1 MKTYALVDIVH
12 RNICAVH
19 WDEHAAHEAK
29 KIFKSKINLIV
40 YDLRDFQIDPP
51 NKFYLNDYE
60 CLNWHISLDLD
71 IMTEFGSPWTQKT
84 DTTLTRKKDHELIN
98 SAIPTMLSYERRK
111 ELCDQ
116 LALYILLVTKISRLD
131 VSRLKSKIDQI
142 FFCEI
147 YMTDIQNKLYNLT
160 GHNESTQSYEEL
172 IILSALDKLYE

>member
-1 MKTYALVDIVH
+1 MKTYALVDVVH

-40 YDLRDFQIDPP
+40 YDLQDFQIDPP

-60 CLNWHISLDLD
+60 CLNWHITLDLD
-71 IMTEFGSPWTQKT
+71 GMIEFGSPWTQET
-84 DTTLTRKKDHELIN
+84 GTTMTRKKDHKLIN
-98 SAIPTMLSYERRK
+98 GAIPTMLSYERRK
-111 ELCDQ
+111 ELRDQ
-116 LALYILLVTKISRLD
+116 LALYILLVTKISSLD

-160 GHNESTQSYEEL
+160 AHNESTQSYEEL
-172 IILSALDKLYE
+172 MILSVLDKLYA